1 MRMLFLEPRHSCV
14 QNRMGLVAMLIP
26 LFCLMGGNGVFAA
39 VGHDVFQGFTLHISQ
54 QIVKDKREFVD
65 AQSCTEWF
73 YQRLRRQPQFPELE
87 KVSSTEMASEISD
100 CLDQYPTGLDGARA
114 AFSRTQS
121 FLSLSL
127 TFYQLA
133 LIGDRDDD
141 DQYNAVELRDLV
153 ESFGMM
159 FTERLT
165 PGGYV
170 TVLNEKF
177 DSVRLM
183 GEFNVVTTG
192 MESLYKK
199 GYRFTKADQ
208 AALNR
213 EAG

>member
-1 MRMLFLEPRHSCV
+1 MVARRAFMQKRT
-14 QNRMGLVAMLIP
+14 GLAAMLIP
-26 LFCLMGGNGVFAA
+26 FVCLMGGNGVLAA
-39 VGHDVFQGFTLHISQ
+39 VGYDVFQGFTRHISQ

-73 YQRLRRQPQFPELE
+73 YQRLRRQPRSPESE
-87 KVSSTEMASEISD
+87 KVSSAGMASDMSD

-121 FLSLSL
+121 SLSLSL

-133 LIGDRDDD
+133 LVGDRNDD

-153 ESFGMM
+153 ESFGMA
-159 FTERLT
+159 FEDRLAPAT
-165 PGGYV
+165 YV
-170 TVLNEKF
+170 AALTNKF
-177 DSVRLM
+177 DSVRRA
-183 GEFNVVTTG
+183 GEFQTLTSG
-192 MESLYKK
+192 MASLFKK
-199 GYRFTKADQ
+199 GYRFTNADQ